1 MDVLIVLIVSA
12 MFNIYLACSEV
23 VALMN
28 LHLHLRFLLVL
39 TLSMTTFSVMDI
51 ANAVEVF
58 LVSLCVMRKPTDL
71 MVEAMSSVILLS
83 RATVNRIFASLA
95 VVMSLMDVMRD
106 LQVRWLTAS
115 STSLIGPEL
124 DDRVMSSSRLGG
136 AVARVLEVLALHIFA
151 LICPLPELSGIS
163 AQKCLGVGEGRRR
176 RVQYLWFGV

>member
-1 MDVLIVLIVSA
+1 MWLESFRLWMDVLIVLIVSA

-95 VVMSLMDVMRD
+95 VVMSLIDVMRD
-106 LQVRWLTAS
+106 LQVRWSTAS

-136 AVARVLEVLALHIFA
+136 LL
-151 LICPLPELSGIS
+151 
-163 AQKCLGVGEGRRR
+163 LGSWK
-176 RVQYLWFGV
+176 YWHHTFSL